1 MAESEIDNFRDYKC
15 LCTEKHP
22 TQVRERTC
30 FRLEETAPNF
40 CSPAYYRG
48 KEIEVCLK
56 KFRGC
61 WLLLFFYSSDFTF
74 V

>member
-1 MAESEIDNFRDYKC
+1 MKVWGFSTLEMYAKDVHEPR
-15 LCTEKHP
+15 
-22 TQVRERTC
+22 QC
-30 FRLEETAPNF
+30 FKLEEQAPDF
-40 CSPAYYRG
+40 CLPAYYRN

-56 KFRGC
+56 DFYER

>member
-1 MAESEIDNFRDYKC
+1 MTESRIQKC
-15 LCTEKHP
+15 LSKGALPSLMHD
-22 TQVRERTC
+22 RSC
-30 FRLEETAPNF
+30 FRLEEMAPDF

-56 KFRGC
+56 DFHGT

>member
-1 MAESEIDNFRDYKC
+1 MDENYKC
-15 LCTEKHP
+15 CCKEKP
-22 TQVRERTC
+22 STQIHERSC
-30 FRLEETAPNF
+30 FRLEELAPDF

-56 KFRGC
+56 DFRGC